1 MATRNSRTAHPAM
14 SQQIEAKLAERR
26 IDYDFEPNA
35 RIEDIRDVEGIQVR
49 RSEHRAPKDRVD
61 RYATAMRHGARFP
74 AVLLNDRME
83 LVDGNTRLEAAK
95 KCGFDTV
102 PAYICHGITTLEAR
116 SLSVEL
122 NQSNGLAMEE
132 DEIRM
137 FIVDAI
143 QGGQQPEI
151 KSLARMTGVKD
162 SKIARWIADTKF
174 RTKARNAGIDKGLT
188 EVLPESTRV
197 ALEATHL
204 APVFEDLTVLAAE
217 ARMPAAEV
225 KKLVQAVNGAPSQT
239 DALAIVAA
247 ERDARAERIRAVASG
262 FRPTPRRSTGS
273 AQHFGALLKFDVD
286 DLLDVEPERQY
297 EMFSRLKII
306 RDRLEVVVRRAQE
319 EWELTPPPQPV
330 ADDELNNTA
339 ETGGKSSPVLTSA

>member
-1 MATRNSRTAHPAM
+1 M
-14 SQQIEAKLAERR
+14 SQQIEAKLAERK
-26 IDYDFEPNA
+26 IDYDFEPNV
-35 RIEDIRDVEGIQVR
+35 RIEDIRDAEGNQVR
-49 RSEHRAPKDRVD
+49 RIEHRAPKDRVD
-61 RYATAMRHGARFP
+61 RYATAMRHGAQFP
-74 AVLLNDRME
+74 AILLNDRME
-83 LVDGNTRLEAAK
+83 RIDGNTRLEAAK
-95 KCGFDTV
+95 KCGFDTI

-132 DEIRM
+132 DEIRA

-174 RTKARNAGIDKGLT
+174 KGRVRNSGIDERLV

-204 APVFEDLTVLAAE
+204 APVFENLTVLAAE

-225 KKLVQAVNGAPSQT
+225 KKLVGAVNAAPSQAE
-239 DALAIVAA
+239 ALAIVAA
-247 ERDARAERIRAVASG
+247 ERDARADQLRAVASG
-262 FRPTPRRSTGS
+262 FKPRQRRSAGS
-273 AQHFGALLKFDVD
+273 AQHFGALLRFDVD

-297 EMFSRLKII
+297 ETFNRLKVI
-306 RDRLEVVVRRAQE
+306 RDRLDAVVKRAQE
-319 EWELTPPPQPV
+319 EWDLTPSPERV
-330 ADDELNNTA
+330 AA
-339 ETGGKSSPVLTSA
+339 EGDLGEAGETEGDSSAVLTSV

>member
-1 MATRNSRTAHPAM
+1 M
-14 SQQIEAKLAERR
+14 SQQIEAKLAERK

-49 RSEHRAPKDRVD
+49 RIEHRAPKDRVD
-61 RYATAMRHGARFP
+61 RYATAMRHGAQFP

-95 KCGFDTV
+95 KCGFDKV

-132 DEIRM
+132 DEIRT

-174 RTKARNAGIDKGLT
+174 TAKARNAGIDERVT

-225 KKLVQAVNGAPSQT
+225 KKLVQAVNGAPSQM

-247 ERDARAERIRAVASG
+247 ERDARADRIRAVASG

-297 EMFSRLKII
+297 ETFNRLKII

-319 EWELTPPPQPV
+319 EWDLTPPPEPV
-330 ADDELNNTA
+330 ADDELSDAA
-339 ETGGKSSPVLTSA
+339 ETEGESSPVLTSA

>member
-1 MATRNSRTAHPAM
+1 MAPRNSRTAHPAM
-14 SQQIEAKLAERR
+14 SQQIEAKLAERK
-26 IDYDFEPNA
+26 IDYEFEPNV

-61 RYATAMRHGARFP
+61 RYATAMRHGAQFP

-83 LVDGNTRLEAAK
+83 LVDGNTRRAAAQK
-95 KCGFDTV
+95 SGVDTI
-102 PAYICHGITTLEAR
+102 PAYICHGITSLEAR

-132 DEIRM
+132 DEIRK
-137 FIVDAI
+137 FIVDAV

-151 KSLARMTGVKD
+151 KSLARMTGMKD

-174 RTKARNAGIDKGLT
+174 TTRVRSAGIDNRLT

-204 APVFEDLTVLAAE
+204 APVFENLTVLAAD
-217 ARMPAAEV
+217 ARMPASEV
-225 KKLVQAVNGAPSQT
+225 KKLVQAVNAAPSQA
-239 DALAIVAA
+239 DALAIASA
-247 ERDARAERIRAVASG
+247 ERDARADRIRAVASG

-297 EMFSRLKII
+297 ETFNRLKII
-306 RDRLEVVVRRAQE
+306 YDRLDVVVRRAQE
-319 EWELTPPPQPV
+319 EWDLTPRTDSV
-330 ADDELNNTA
+330 GNGEFGDAS
-339 ETGGKSSPVLTSA
+339 ETGAESSPVLTSA